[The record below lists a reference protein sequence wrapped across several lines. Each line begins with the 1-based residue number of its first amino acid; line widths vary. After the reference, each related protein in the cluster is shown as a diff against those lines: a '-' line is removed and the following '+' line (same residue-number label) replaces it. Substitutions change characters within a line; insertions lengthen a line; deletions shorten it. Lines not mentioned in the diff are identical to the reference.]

1 METYAESGRFEMKM
15 IFVVVVTAEN
25 GKYFAF
31 ADTIATGNNLIA
43 ILKRYNADICHL
55 CESRIEAEKLARK
68 WNEAYRQNGTNLF

>member
-1 METYAESGRFEMKM
+1 MKI

-31 ADTIATGNNLIA
+31 ADTIATGNNLTGNNLIA

-55 CESRIEAEKLARK
+55 CESRREAEELARK

>member
-1 METYAESGRFEMKM
+1 MKM
-15 IFVVVVTAEN
+15 IFVVVVTTEN

-55 CESRIEAEKLARK
+55 CESRREADELAQK